1 MNISIIK
8 IINIHTLFISEY
20 MYMQNLVKIYSLIK
34 IQNYINNWSLTVYY
48 ISIYNCKP

>member
-20 MYMQNLVKIYSLIK
+20 MYMQNLVKFIY
-34 IQNYINNWSLTVYY
+34 
-48 ISIYNCKP
+48 

>member
-34 IQNYINNWSLTVYY
+34 NPKLYKQLVSYCILYFYI
-48 ISIYNCKP
+48 